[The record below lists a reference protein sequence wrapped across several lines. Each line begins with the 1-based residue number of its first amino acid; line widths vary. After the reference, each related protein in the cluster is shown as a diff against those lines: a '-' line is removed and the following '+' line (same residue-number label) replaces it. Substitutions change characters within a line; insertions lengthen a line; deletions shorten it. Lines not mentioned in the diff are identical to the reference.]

1 MNILCFRSVY
11 IVYTMIGDVC
21 VYVVGK
27 DEYDELACENYTN
40 CYFILFF
47 KQLVQHP
54 FANIAIFCLIVAEV
68 IFVITTSVKDV
79 CGKPPTERLFLDK
92 YGRIC
97 LCLDEIVWK
106 V

>member
-40 CYFILFF
+40 CYFILFYF
-47 KQLVQHP
+47 SNNLFNILLP
-54 FANIAIFCLIVAEV
+54 ILLFFA
-68 IFVITTSVKDV
+68 
-79 CGKPPTERLFLDK
+79 
-92 YGRIC
+92 
-97 LCLDEIVWK
+97 
-106 V
+106 